1 MICDSFLKIEKDGGY
16 IYDPQIEEVAIT
28 EEKNLD
34 IEVPKEIKCKKA
46 VPLLYTTS
54 NSFNKLPE
62 NIRLRAIYLFYNF
75 MYGISGFYPYSF
87 KIEVEKGI
95 FVGFWFSV
103 FFKADNLDS
112 PVVEYSVGARK

>member
-1 MICDSFLKIEKDGGY
+1 MICNKFLKIENDGGY

-62 NIRLRAIYLFYNF
+62 NIRLKAIYLFFSYI
-75 MYGISGFYPYSF
+75 YGISGVYPYSF

-95 FVGFWFSV
+95 FVGFCFSV
-103 FFKADNLDS
+103 FFKAENLDS
-112 PVVEYSVGARK
+112 PVVEYSAGARN